1 MHPHI
6 RANYQNAYKQ
16 KFARQRGERPAAWL
30 ARINAAIAD
39 INATMPLH
47 DSASEYVERLYIE
60 LDCARDAFTLAMRAV
75 APL

>member
-6 RANYQNAYKQ
+6 RANYQNAYKAV
-16 KFARQRGERPAAWL
+16 FARKYRERRTAWL

-39 INATMPLH
+39 INATIPLH